1 MGVDNV
7 LTAGS
12 YLPPVRFLL
21 VSAGLLVLAG
31 AAIAGRPTVHT
42 LRKSHSAPI
51 AAIAQNDTMAAW
63 LTAGGTKSCNAVHIL
78 SPGKR
83 DRILPQPDSPKT
95 VTCNWTLADGQ
106 PQLAVA
112 SRISTALW
120 TLHESGSS
128 PLDQVVAASVGGPER
143 PLKDLAHASD
153 GTGDWLGG
161 VAGAGRTLAYSWDD
175 VEYVDPAACLSRGMC
190 KQKLADGGIRI
201 VTRSSDTPLTDSGP
215 ALQLAAAAGRI
226 AYIPA
231 TIVKSGRPSPNINS
245 PLPILDATTGNVV
258 AQAFVRGI
266 PIALALSPHVLAV
279 LTTSGPHD
287 RISWFSATDGT
298 KLGNALV
305 SPNAAPLLAA
315 SDRLI
320 VYRVGRLLRE
330 VSTRTGRTKKLVK
343 TGLTSLGL
351 SLANGRLIW
360 AENHN
365 GGGRLRALAVG

>member
-1 MGVDNV
+1 
-7 LTAGS
+7 
-12 YLPPVRFLL
+12 VRFLL
-21 VSAGLLVLAG
+21 VSAGLLVLSG
-31 AAIAGRPTVHT
+31 AAIAGRPTAHT
-42 LRKSHSAPI
+42 LRKSHGGPI
-51 AAIAQNDTMAAW
+51 AAVAQNDNMVAW
-63 LTAGGTKSCNAVHIL
+63 LTSGGTKSCNAVHIL

-83 DRILPQPDSPKT
+83 DRLLPQPSST
-95 VTCNWTLADGQ
+95 GLTCHWTLSDGQ

-120 TLHESGSS
+120 TLHESGS
-128 PLDQVVAASVGGPER
+128 PTLDWVVAASVGGPER
-143 PLKDLAHASD
+143 KLKSFAHASS

-161 VAGAGRTLAYSWDD
+161 VAGAGKTLAYSWDD
-175 VEYVDPAACLSRGMC
+175 VEYVDPSACLSGGSC

-201 VTRSSDTPLTDSGP
+201 VTHSSDTPLPDSGP

-231 TIVKSGRPSPNINS
+231 TIVKSGRPSPNTNS

-266 PIALALSPHVLAV
+266 PIAIALSPHVLAV

-305 SPNAAPLLAA
+305 SPSAAPQLAA

-320 VYRVGRLLRE
+320 VYRVGRFLRD
-330 VSTRTGRTKKLVK
+330 VSTRTGREAKLVK
-343 TGLTSLGL
+343 TGLNNVGL
-351 SLANGRLIW
+351 SLAKGRLIW